1 MESNS
6 LHPKAKEVCAQLVS
20 VCKAMSNAVEQRCT
34 EETLVEHIRAVAVSA
49 LNVSSTITAH
59 IESRDPEMR
68 EKAELQENFLAD
80 YTKLLRET
88 IVALVRHTRD
98 FYANSLDYMTQQA
111 LSNSQKEV
119 AHHVKSL
126 LEASRG
132 TSSSRL
138 LRSRLCFALSSPTI
152 PSAECTSPFS
162 YVSLLVLLFAEF
174 RSAIVLHSALY
185 VVFWASHITHQVLT
199 LLFA

>member
-1 MESNS
+1 MY
-6 LHPKAKEVCAQLVS
+6 PKAKEVCAQLVG
-20 VCKAMSNAVEQRCT
+20 VCKAMSEAVEQRCT
-34 EETLVEHIRAVAVSA
+34 EETLVEHIRNVAVSA
-49 LNVSSTITAH
+49 LDVSSTVTSH
-59 IESRDPEMR
+59 IEARDPDTR

-111 LSNSQKEV
+111 LNNSQKEV

-132 TSSSRL
+132 TNP
-138 LRSRLCFALSSPTI
+138 FVPYSPT
-152 PSAECTSPFS
+152 PLSHHF
-162 YVSLLVLLFAEF
+162 LLLL
-174 RSAIVLHSALY
+174 IVYLHSAGRVCEHLFCCRISFYPMLLY
-185 VVFWASHITHQVLT
+185 FWLVSTASRHMR
-199 LLFA
+199 AC